1 MRTKVTKNER
11 FCKWKNSDAAHLHT
25 LGVDVRGGVVVRG
38 EVVVRGGAVVAKES
52 GSGR

>member
-1 MRTKVTKNER
+1 MSPEGVRTKVTKNER

-38 EVVVRGGAVVAKES
+38 GAVVAKES